1 MSGAR
6 RSPDR
11 PLNTNRGVS
20 ERFFPDILAD
30 EAQATLPNKRQR
42 RPRNTM
48 GEEVAGDL
56 IFIRMK
62 PPADEAIAGPS
73 QPAADRS
80 RRRNEVA
87 RSRPPV
93 SRVRRDSM
101 SVKGLRRVSSLRDGA
116 PAYPHDDIPDD
127 VLYKHC
133 SDQVPPVVRMKHLLN
148 WTLHRSIPQAL
159 AEAPPPR
166 IGRRRRHG
174 KIHPGDDAD

>member
-1 MSGAR
+1 MCIRDSSRRLRSQRRRVGAVLAFYDAPQSTMSGAR

-116 PAYPHDDIPDD
+116 PAY
-127 VLYKHC
+127 L
-133 SDQVPPVVRMKHLLN
+133 SL
-148 WTLHRSIPQAL
+148 
-159 AEAPPPR
+159 
-166 IGRRRRHG
+166 
-174 KIHPGDDAD
+174 IHI